1 MVRALNGRLANGTV
15 PSALAQSASL
25 GEDEGRNEVSLVC
38 TLRSSRDRDVATDG
52 RSSKVRERERER
64 VVRKSGVVS
73 SLVEFLVCRSAFAS
87 LSLPATLVDQVNSEC
102 GMDRE
107 RSRST
112 EVREGGTVRDGEVED
127 AVGRPAAVVSVSLSW
142 TLSSSLAAPLSVHL
156 AHTIGRD
163 HQLEPS
169 VGDRGSNDDVE
180 S

>member
-25 GEDEGRNEVSLVC
+25 GEDEVSLVC

-102 GMDRE
+102 GIDRE

-163 HQLEPS
+163 HQLEP
-169 VGDRGSNDDVE
+169 
-180 S
+180 